1 MSPDRLSWYI
11 AGPLIGLL
19 IAGLR
24 AALNRPFGALGGFVD
39 IAEAARTRA
48 RPGFRLFLLVGMVAG
63 GVVYALA
70 SGSFAATFVYGT
82 AGGFLPVDPLTQ
94 SALVALAGVMMGYGA
109 RTAGGCT
116 SGHGMC
122 GISLLSPASIVSTVT
137 FFATAV
143 LLANAL
149 ALVFGGMS

>member
-11 AGPLIGLL
+11 AGPLIGPL

-63 GVVYALA
+63 G
-70 SGSFAATFVYGT
+70 GSPTPWPPA
-82 AGGFLPVDPLTQ
+82 
-94 SALVALAGVMMGYGA
+94 
-109 RTAGGCT
+109 
-116 SGHGMC
+116 
-122 GISLLSPASIVSTVT
+122 LSPRPSPTARRAASSRSIR
-137 FFATAV
+137 
-143 LLANAL
+143 
-149 ALVFGGMS
+149 

>member
-1 MSPDRLSWYI
+1 M
-11 AGPLIGLL
+11 
-19 IAGLR
+19 
-24 AALNRPFGALGGFVD
+24 
-39 IAEAARTRA
+39 
-48 RPGFRLFLLVGMVAG
+48 
-63 GVVYALA
+63 
-70 SGSFAATFVYGT
+70 
-82 AGGFLPVDPLTQ
+82 
-94 SALVALAGVMMGYGA
+94 ALAGVMMGYGA

-149 ALVFGGMS
+149 AFVFGGAS